1 MVETL
6 IIVIAT
12 LLIIPSSLTIRLITI
27 FRVTK
32 AGLLILNPKYLIA
45 RIVITLTPTFPSTNT
60 LRNIDPL
67 HCTSMIVSHSR
78 SIVMA
83 FKGVGTFEAL
93 GVDNPFFNSLQAD
106 GTIAINYP
114 MVVFTFC
121 DPRSFTT
128 E

>member
-1 MVETL
+1 
-6 IIVIAT
+6 
-12 LLIIPSSLTIRLITI
+12 
-27 FRVTK
+27 
-32 AGLLILNPKYLIA
+32 
-45 RIVITLTPTFPSTNT
+45 
-60 LRNIDPL
+60 
-67 HCTSMIVSHSR
+67 
-78 SIVMA
+78 MA